1 MKSVKEVILQFSYK
15 FATIS
20 KLPKF
25 QNFFSGKLDL
35 FKILKIRVGSGAKY
49 QGPGPGRPAQARS
62 MLLKLL
68 LIRQKV
74 NLIGTSFVLHLSKHK
89 SGPARFQA
97 RPGSN
102 SVQDK
107 TQESEKIS
115 KMRSNILKCYP

>member
-20 KLPKF
+20 KLPNF
-25 QNFFSGKLDL
+25 QNFYLGKL